1 MGAITFDTMDYAEQL
16 IESGVPQQQ
25 AKVQSK
31 ALKAV
36 VDDIVSN
43 ALATKNDLTVTHTQ
57 ITNKIA
63 ELELKI
69 ADLELKITNLELK
82 IEKRFV
88 RLEVF
93 MSIIIAILVIPILK
107 DLFL

>member
-1 MGAITFDTMDYAEQL
+1 MDYADKL
-16 IESGVPQQQ
+16 IESGVPQEQ
-25 AKVQSK
+25 AKAQSK
-31 ALKAV
+31 ALKGV

-43 ALATKNDLTVTHTQ
+43 ALATKNDLTATSTG
-57 ITNKIA
+57 ITRKIA
-63 ELELKI
+63 E
-69 ADLELKITNLELK
+69 LELK

>member
-63 ELELKI
+63 N
-69 ADLELKITNLELK
+69 LELKITNLELK